1 MTFVFT
7 TNHQLFIQ
15 RMLENEEQEKKGYE
29 LLLEKEYFADFFD
42 HLQAVGLFAASRPP
56 GPQPTSKPGSV
67 WIPYWAPLDYLEACA
82 RFAKSQQDTK
92 LAIKVLEVVR
102 ECSLATN
109 PDGSPKHNY
118 FTSKK
123 FAEILGL
130 MPTGLIQNSD
140 IDLLS
145 RWLLDPYD
153 KGLVCSALD
162 KGLMFALLDSATPD
176 DWAKA
181 VKVLDQCT
189 ELAPDKDDDQP
200 TTVVEDYWL
209 KEFIKNHSS
218 KLGEKVGASATAVF
232 MKRLTQVF
240 GSGTRCTHG
249 YLFRPAIEDHTQNH
263 DWYGAENRFVEGL
276 RDVLLSWVR
285 TNPEA
290 AKDTV
295 KSLLNAELEIAR
307 RIAIHVIHTHW
318 SVLRDLLIEAI
329 GPDLFRSGHLHEL
342 YRLLKEHFP
351 EMPTEQQTAV
361 LDAIDN
367 IYVPRVAENPE
378 RHRRTVQRNWLSALE
393 GKGNERANQWY
404 VQLGSGD
411 ERVGL
416 SPHPDFHSYMESSWG
431 EGPSIYQPTEL
442 LAFVQSGD
450 LIGVLNDF
458 KQTDRWSGPTTRA
471 LVSALEAAVA
481 EQPALFISTLP
492 SLLNAKR
499 PYQYGI
505 LSGLKQAWDAS
516 AKSTSDIDW
525 NDAWYKILDFLLQL
539 ISPVHFWRE
548 KVDPD
553 PDFCPSRDWI
563 PPVIA
568 DFLRSGTRDDKHA
581 YPSELLPKALV
592 IIELLLENAE
602 TGSAPTDDPMHM
614 AINSP
619 KGKAIEALFSH
630 ALRQC
635 RVSDKTSG
643 SHTETWAS
651 LQSIFSK
658 ELGKTKGENFEFSTL
673 AASYLANIQYLSET
687 WLTQSIGK
695 IFSKEFPDNFNS
707 ALGGFVYSEPTKLTY
722 RLLVNAGAID
732 TAVQSYE
739 GKTQIKDRLI
749 ERIALAYLWGEE
761 TLESP
766 RFSWW
771 FQKSEVHALSAVSHY
786 FWSISKQEIT
796 EEQVKLIMQFWKKCV
811 DVVHKEDSSSDQLFS
826 SLSRLACYVD
836 SISATEEALMAAVAP
851 FAHVGHNVDWFIE
864 SLERLADV
872 NPQVISKLL
881 TIVLDTHDPMFDFED
896 RLKSIA
902 LKFSQHQMN
911 TEAIRLVDR
920 LRRLRGMPE
929 LYEHL
934 IKKMKAM

>member
-15 RMLENEEQEKKGYE
+15 RMLENEEQEKKGFE

-42 HLQAVGLFAASRPP
+42 HLQAAGLFAASRPL
-56 GPQPTSKPGSV
+56 GPQPASKPGSV

-82 RFAKSQQDTK
+82 RHAKAQQDTK
-92 LAIKVLEVVR
+92 LAIKVLDVVR
-102 ECSLATN
+102 ECSLAGN
-109 PDGSPKHNY
+109 PDGSPRHNY

-130 MPTGLIQNSD
+130 MPTALVQKSD
-140 IDLLS
+140 IDLIP

-162 KGLMFALLDSATPD
+162 KGLMFELLKSSEPD
-176 DWAKA
+176 DWDKA
-181 VKVLDQCT
+181 VNVLDHCT
-189 ELAPDKDDDQP
+189 ELVPDKGDDQP

-209 KEFIKNHSS
+209 KEFINNHSS
-218 KLGEKVGASATAVF
+218 RLGEKVGASATAVF
-232 MKRLTQVF
+232 MNRLTEIF

-249 YLFRPAIEDHTQNH
+249 YLFRPAIEDHAQNH

-276 RDVLLSWVR
+276 RDVLLSW
-285 TNPEA
+285 TGANPDA

-295 KSLLNAELEIAR
+295 KLLLHAELEIAR
-307 RIAIHVIHTHW
+307 RIAIYVIHTRW
-318 SVLRDLLIEAI
+318 STLRDLLTEAM

-342 YRLLKEHFP
+342 YQLLKTHFP

-367 IYVPRVAENPE
+367 ISAPKVAENPE
-378 RHRRTVQRNWLSALE
+378 RHRRIVQRNWLSALE
-393 GKGNERANQWY
+393 GKGNERASQWY
-404 VQLGSGD
+404 AQLGSGD
-411 ERVGL
+411 QRVGL

-442 LAFVQSGD
+442 LAFAQSGD
-450 LIGVLNDF
+450 LVAVLNDF

-471 LVSALEAAVA
+471 LVSALETAVA
-481 EQPALFISTLP
+481 EQPSLFILNLP
-492 SLLNAKR
+492 SILNAKR
-499 PYQYGI
+499 PFQYGI
-505 LSGLKQAWDAS
+505 LTGLKQAWNAS
-516 AKSTSDIDW
+516 AKSTSDLDW
-525 NDAWYKILDFLLQL
+525 NDAWDKILDFLSQL
-539 ISPVHFWRE
+539 ISPVQFWSE
-548 KVDPD
+548 KTEPD

-563 PPVIA
+563 PPVVA
-568 DFLRSGTRDDKHA
+568 DLLRSGTRDDKHA
-581 YPSELLPKALV
+581 YPPELFPKALV
-592 IIELLLENAE
+592 IIELLLESAE
-602 TGSAPTDDPMHM
+602 SGSTPTDDPMHM

-630 ALRQC
+630 ALRHC

-658 ELGKTKGENFEFSTL
+658 ELSKTSGKNFEFSTL

-687 WLTQSIGK
+687 WLIDSIEK
-695 IFSKEFPDNFNS
+695 IFPKEFPDNFNS

-722 RLLVNAGAID
+722 RLLVNAGVID

-766 RFSWW
+766 RFAWW
-771 FQKSEVHALSAVSHY
+771 FQKSDIHALSAVSHY

-796 EEQVKLIMQFWKKCV
+796 EAQVELIMQFWKKCI
-811 DVVHKEDSSSDQLFS
+811 DVIHREDPSSDQLFS

-836 SISATEEALMAAVAP
+836 SISATEETLLSAVAP
-851 FAHVGHNVDWFIE
+851 YAHVGHNADWFIE
-864 SLERLADV
+864 SLERLADA
-872 NPQVISKLL
+872 NPQAVYRLL
-881 TIVLDTHDPMFDFED
+881 TVVLDTHDPIFDFED

-911 TEAIRLVDR
+911 TEAIRLIDR

-929 LYEHL
+929 LYEQL
-934 IKKMKAM
+934 IKQMKAM